1 MKFSHTEAAI
11 LLVLCFGAFGYALY
25 AIQPHIVNV
34 CENNLPTKTGY
45 ADLQFY
51 ADHVDIQ
58 PTTSQLQRQWGNPTL
73 TQVFA
78 IGNQTAI
85 EVIVNQQDFYYTRE
99 PTTQIYYG
107 AITVTGGIQI
117 PYSLFYVTIN
127 GQGQFAKL
135 TVAYVQCQVQQ

>member
-1 MKFSHTEAAI
+1 MKFSHTEAAV

-25 AIQPHIVNV
+25 SIQPHIVNI
-34 CENNLPTKTGY
+34 CENNLPPKTGY
-45 ADLQFY
+45 VDLQFY

-85 EVIVNQQDFYYTRE
+85 EVIVNQQDFYYTANPPRRF
-99 PTTQIYYG
+99 TTAQ
-107 AITVTGGIQI
+107 
-117 PYSLFYVTIN
+117 
-127 GQGQFAKL
+127 
-135 TVAYVQCQVQQ
+135 